1 MYVNTL
7 QRYKKTSNRIRK
19 TQKEI
24 YEEGMKQQF
33 KDKPYVKTLKTKPV
47 KSFDKEFDKFLR

>member
-19 TQKEI
+19 TQKQI

-33 KDKPYVKTLKTKPV
+33 PKRDTVRTLKTKPV

>member
-7 QRYKKTSNRIRK
+7 QRFKRTANKIRK

-33 KDKPYVKTLKTKPV
+33 PKRDTVRTLKKKPV
-47 KSFDKEFDKFLR
+47 KNFDKELAKFLR

>member
-7 QRYKKTSNRIRK
+7 QRFKRTSNRIRK

-33 KDKPYVKTLKTKPV
+33 KDKLYVKILKTKPV